1 MTVVKIKMQK
11 AQKDVVSEKEEI
23 KYNNIIKKYKND

>member
-1 MTVVKIKMQK
+1 MTVARIKMQK

-23 KYNNIIKKYKND
+23 NYNNIIKKYKND

>member
-1 MTVVKIKMQK
+1 MTVVRIKMQK

>member
-23 KYNNIIKKYKND
+23 KYNNIIKKYEND